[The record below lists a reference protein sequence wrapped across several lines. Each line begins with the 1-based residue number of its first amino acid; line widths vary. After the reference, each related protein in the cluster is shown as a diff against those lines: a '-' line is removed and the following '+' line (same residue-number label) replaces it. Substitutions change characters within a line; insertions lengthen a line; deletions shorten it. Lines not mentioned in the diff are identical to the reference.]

1 MVDTYEHEKPYNL
14 TGQHQETP
22 APSELGVP
30 YDLHGA
36 YDENYAA
43 NSIDFIL
50 DTEFS
55 FEVDAVF
62 SENINVI
69 GQIDTV
75 LDTSFSFE
83 IVAEFAENLCTID
96 TVLDT
101 AFQFQ
106 INATF
111 DINFILGLNHLSV
124 FGYQKALPALLE
136 SHVRYSKARFKAHNS
151 AFIFER
157 GLSLSNAVTDSF
169 DKSQQL
175 QRAVR
180 SVFEETTKLSSDYQ
194 IVWQEN
200 DKRFIARTLIFEE
213 SEKLLINRHAS
224 WQEMIRKRKKITF
237 SHEVAEVF
245 EKRFIFKHDKGLE
258 FFTTDSIPWDV
269 AKAVY
274 YRKSSVD
281 PIVPQPLPEYV
292 GSTDLN
298 FVCLC
303 HDIDSHNLILNFGA
317 DECIPN
323 LAPVD
328 WWYIVND
335 LKVTRL
341 DNGQKIHVF
350 NGSYRTDRSSWCW
363 SYNLTIPA
371 FELSKLDPI
380 AGQPVI
386 LKIVVNGYQ
395 HLMLLENRTRS
406 RQFASETYTLT
417 GRSVSALLDAPSSP
431 PRAFLQEN
439 ERTSVQL
446 VQAEIDRSSY
456 PDLSL
461 NWQLIDALGWIVP
474 TESFSYGGLTP
485 IKAIQEIA
493 NAGGGFVYSEADS
506 QAITIKPLYKKTY
519 WDPIAISEY
528 DVLLPESIVTEQSTD
543 YEVYPDY
550 NGITLTN
557 DKTGQTGQVK
567 RTGTSGDVLFET
579 VNNRLFTSNQVMGS
593 YGKSKLAKAGL
604 VESHTFSMPLT
615 SEIGQ
620 CKPADILAFNAE
632 FWGVVDSV
640 SVSFTYSKV
649 TQSVTVERVNHE

>member
-1 MVDTYEHEKPYNL
+1 MHVGINNEIDAHQINLNFTKSLENVDAHNVVL
-14 TGQHQETP
+14 SFG
-22 APSELGVP
+22 
-30 YDLHGA
+30 
-36 YDENYAA
+36 DESPENIAV
-43 NSIDFIL
+43 IDTVL
-50 DTEFS
+50 DTEFG
-55 FEVDAVF
+55 FEVVAVF
-62 SENINVI
+62 EENIDVV

-83 IVAEFAENLCTID
+83 IEAVFIENLCTID

-101 AFQFQ
+101 SFSFEVVAV
-106 INATF
+106 F
-111 DINFILGLNHLSV
+111 DINFIRGLNHLSV
-124 FGYQKALPALLE
+124 FSYQKALPALIE
-136 SHVRYSKARFKAHNS
+136 SHVKYGKARFKAQNS
-151 AFIFER
+151 AFIFDR
-157 GLSLSNAVTDSF
+157 GLTISNAVTDQF
-169 DKSQQL
+169 EKAQVL
-175 QRAVR
+175 HRAVKT
-180 SVFEETTKLSSDYQ
+180 VFEQATGLSQDYR

-200 DKRFIARTLIFEE
+200 DKRFIARTLVFEE
-213 SEKLLINRHAS
+213 SEKLLINRQTS
-224 WQEMIRKRKKITF
+224 WDEMIRKRKKITF

-245 EKRFIFKHDKGLE
+245 EKRFTFEWDKGLE
-258 FFTTDSIPWDV
+258 FITTDSIDWDV
-269 AKAVY
+269 ARPVY
-274 YRKSSVD
+274 YRKSEIKPFPPT
-281 PIVPQPLPEYV
+281 PIPEYV

-303 HDIDSHNLILNFGA
+303 HEVDAHNVILNFGV
-317 DECIPN
+317 DDCIPAIPN
-323 LAPVD
+323 QN
-328 WWYIVND
+328 WWYIVNEIE
-335 LKVTRL
+335 VSRL

-371 FELSKLDPI
+371 SELSKLDPI
-380 AGQPVI
+380 VGQPVI

-431 PRAFLQEN
+431 PRAFLQQN

-446 VQAEIDRSSY
+446 AQAEIDRSAY
-456 PDLSL
+456 PDLML

-493 NAGGGFVYSEADS
+493 KAGGGFVYSEADS

-528 DVLLPESIVTEQSTD
+528 DILLPESIVTEQSTD

-557 DKTGQTGQVK
+557 DKTGLTGQIK
-567 RTGTSGDVLFET
+567 RTGTSGDVLYES

>member
-1 MVDTYEHEKPYNL
+1 MHVGINNEIDAHQINLNFTKSLENVDAHNVVL
-14 TGQHQETP
+14 SFG
-22 APSELGVP
+22 
-30 YDLHGA
+30 
-36 YDENYAA
+36 DESPV
-43 NSIDFIL
+43 NSAVIDTVL

-55 FEVDAVF
+55 FEVVAVF
-62 SENINVI
+62 SENTDVV

-75 LDTSFSFE
+75 LDTSFIFE
-83 IVAEFAENLCTID
+83 IEAVFSENLCTID
-96 TVLDT
+96 TVLET
-101 AFQFQ
+101 GFGFEVVAV
-106 INATF
+106 F
-111 DINFILGLNHLSV
+111 DINFIRGLNHLSV
-124 FGYQKALPALLE
+124 FSYQNALPALLDQ
-136 SHVRYSKARFKAHNS
+136 HLKYGKARFKAQNS
-151 AFIFER
+151 AFIFDR
-157 GLSLSNAVTDSF
+157 GLTISNAVTDQF
-169 DKSQQL
+169 EKAQVL
-175 QRAVR
+175 HRAVKT
-180 SVFEETTKLSSDYQ
+180 VFEQAAGLNQDYR

-213 SEKLLINRHAS
+213 AEKLLINRQTD
-224 WQEMIRKRKKITF
+224 WQEMIRKRKQITF
-237 SHEVAEVF
+237 SHEVAHVF
-245 EKRFIFKHDKGLE
+245 EKRFTFEWDKGLE
-258 FFTTDSIPWDV
+258 FITTDSIDWDV
-269 AKAVY
+269 ARPVY
-274 YRKSSVD
+274 YRKSEIKPFPPV
-281 PIVPQPLPEYV
+281 PIPEYV

-303 HDIDSHNLILNFGA
+303 HDVDSHNVILNFGI
-317 DECIPN
+317 DDCIPSVPN
-323 LAPVD
+323 KN
-328 WWYIVND
+328 WWYIVNEIE
-335 LKVTRL
+335 VSRL

-386 LKIVVNGYQ
+386 LKIVINGYQ

-431 PRAFLQEN
+431 PRAFLQQN

-446 VQAEIDRSSY
+446 VQAEIDRSAY
-456 PDLSL
+456 PDLTL

-493 NAGGGFVYSEADS
+493 AAGGGFVYSEADT

-519 WDPIAISEY
+519 WDPIAVAEY
-528 DVLLPESIVTEQSTD
+528 DILLPESIVTEQSTD

-557 DKTGQTGQVK
+557 DKTGLTGQIK
-567 RTGTSGDVLFET
+567 RTGTSGNVLYES
-579 VNNRLFTSNQVMGS
+579 VNNRLFTSDQVMGS
-593 YGKSKLAKAGL
+593 YGKSKLAKSGL